1 MDKHSTKDHLAQFE
15 SLAFKYLQFYTD
27 QQIADLAKNSKLPI
41 CYYTH
46 DKLLRVGK
54 YTITTNLLDIIVTSE
69 TSDRTLTFSTKSSAF
84 FYCFNEQKG
93 RYKISDEIILHD
105 ERVQRHL
112 REFKLRKTQ
121 LNNKTLSSWKYE
133 LYLAKYSDV
142 RAKLADAQ
150 NELRKVL
157 QIAKYYKF

>member
-1 MDKHSTKDHLAQFE
+1 MEKHSTKDPLALFE

-27 QQIADLAKNSKLPI
+27 QQINELSKTSKLPI

-54 YTITTNLLDIIVTSE
+54 FTIVPKDNLFNVTSE
-69 TSDRTLTFSTKSSAF
+69 TSDKTLTFSTKLSAF
-84 FYCFNEQKG
+84 FYCFNEQRG
-93 RYKISDEIILHD
+93 RYKISDEILLQD
-105 ERVQRHL
+105 ERLQRHL
-112 REFKLRKTQ
+112 REFKLRKQQ

-142 RAKLADAQ
+142 KVKLSDAQ

-157 QIAKYYKF
+157 HSAKYYKF